1 MLDVLPPHV
10 WDNIFSRLKLKEK
23 ISLVSVSR
31 LCQEMALKSLAYQ
44 QWICFSKYARASIFE
59 KRANPMNDLWPITQ
73 GDYVQLLI
81 QNSLPYNELSY
92 KFVFKVVSNLK
103 NVKAVFMDD
112 PESKLL
118 R

>member
-1 MLDVLPPHV
+1 
-10 WDNIFSRLKLKEK
+10 
-23 ISLVSVSR
+23 
-31 LCQEMALKSLAYQ
+31 
-44 QWICFSKYARASIFE
+44 
-59 KRANPMNDLWPITQ
+59 MNDLWPITQ